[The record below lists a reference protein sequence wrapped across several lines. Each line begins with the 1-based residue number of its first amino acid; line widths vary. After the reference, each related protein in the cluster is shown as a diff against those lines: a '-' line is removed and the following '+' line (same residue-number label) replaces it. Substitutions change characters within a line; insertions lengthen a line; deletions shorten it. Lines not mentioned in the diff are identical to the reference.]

1 MNRELLLLGLLR
13 QQDMH
18 GYQLHEF
25 INRDLAT
32 CTDLKKATAYYL
44 LNKMADRGWV
54 TQTTEREG
62 NRPPRQ
68 VYSLTP
74 AGEQAFQRLL
84 RENLAA
90 YQPVYFSG
98 DIGLAFLDSLPAA
111 EALELLRARRSELAA
126 YLQSLQQAPVHSG
139 TLQWLVEH
147 QLYHL
152 QAEIRW
158 LDQILQQLETT
169 GQPE

>member
-1 MNRELLLLGLLR
+1 MYRELLLLGLLR
-13 QQDMH
+13 RRDMH

-44 LNKMADRGWV
+44 LNKMSERGWV
-54 TQTTEREG
+54 ASATEQEG
-62 NRPPRQ
+62 SRPPRQ
-68 VYSLTP
+68 VYSLTA

-98 DIGLAFLDSLPAA
+98 DIGLAFLDDLETGGAR
-111 EALELLRARRSELAA
+111 ALLGARRAALLAR
-126 YLQSLQQAPVHSG
+126 LEEIQAVPEHQG
-139 TLQWLVEH
+139 RLQWLVEH
-147 QLYHL
+147 QQVHL
-152 QAEIRW
+152 QAELDW
-158 LDQILQQLETT
+158 LDTLLLRLDPAA
-169 GQPE
+169 QP